1 MLPER
6 GVGDRAEDPEQV
18 LGADSDSEPRSEGSL
33 SWARGCPH
41 AGRGV
46 PPSWL
51 PQLLQRE
58 ESLGMMS
65 PPFTLRT
72 SPQHREAQAP
82 HLTAPGPEDQSQNP
96 PPPAPGRGRVSRQW
110 GGRGCRSRLALTEKL
125 VPLRG
130 DWSSC
135 RRQGRHLERRAAGQL
150 SGGRKGHG
158 GSPANWSLPCKHIRT
173 SWGVPWREP
182 RLPASSSGPRASTG
196 GLQLPQMLEKPACQP
211 SAPRGR

>member
-33 SWARGCPH
+33 SWARGCPR

-82 HLTAPGPEDQSQNP
+82 HLTAPGPEDQSQNRP
-96 PPPAPGRGRVSRQW
+96 PRPRQ
-110 GGRGCRSRLALTEKL
+110 
-125 VPLRG
+125 
-130 DWSSC
+130 
-135 RRQGRHLERRAAGQL
+135 RQGVQTV
-150 SGGRKGHG
+150 GRQ
-158 GSPANWSLPCKHIRT
+158 
-173 SWGVPWREP
+173 
-182 RLPASSSGPRASTG
+182 
-196 GLQLPQMLEKPACQP
+196 GL
-211 SAPRGR
+211 